1 MIENP
6 SLIGNLTPG
15 HCNCQVRSQ
24 LLGRLRPNGTIAI
37 ITELGAQMTDDDG
50 TEAKLLEEWRAGDRA
65 AGDELLRHYTA
76 TLHAFLGRRTNR
88 NVDDL
93 VQRTLLACVESIRHF
108 EGRSTF
114 KAFLLGIARNQFF
127 MSLRS
132 DSGAAGEANGL
143 VTWPEES
150 PSQLFV
156 AKQERQLLGAALA
169 KVAPP
174 FRTVLKLYYLDGLS
188 IDEISQVLGISDGT
202 VKSRLSR
209 GRSMM
214 RGMLEACFGSA
225 EPA

>member
-1 MIENP
+1 MKDVE
-6 SLIGNLTPG
+6 GMEA
-15 HCNCQVRSQ
+15 R
-24 LLGRLRPNGTIAI
+24 LLA
-37 ITELGAQMTDDDG
+37 D
-50 TEAKLLEEWRAGDRA
+50 WRAGDRA
-65 AGDELLRHYTA
+65 AGDELLRHYTPA
-76 TLHAFLGRRTNR
+76 LHAFLGRRTTR

-93 VQRTLLACVESIRHF
+93 VQRTLLACVESIGHF
-108 EGRSTF
+108 EGRSSF

-132 DSGAAGEANGL
+132 DSGSISEVSGL
-143 VTWPEES
+143 MTWPEES

-156 AKQERQLLGAALA
+156 AKQEHQLIGDALD

-188 IDEISQVLGISDGT
+188 IEEVARTLGISDGT

-214 RGMLEACFGSA
+214 RGMLDSGDDSA
-225 EPA
+225 EIV